1 MSEIAPFMHGV
12 ILLGGP
18 GAGKGTQAVMLA
30 QALKLPHISTG
41 DLFRLHRKNGTP
53 LGQMANT
60 FIANGLLVPDDV
72 TISMVRERLA
82 EDDCRHGFILDGFPR
97 TIPQGD
103 ALDGLLADLNKSVT
117 IVLYFRVRERVLLE
131 RLSHRWTCR
140 DCAAVFP
147 YESLPPRE
155 GCRQPACTGELFR
168 RADDD
173 PETQMRRIQVYAT
186 ETAPLIG
193 YYQKKGLL
201 VEINGEHTIDYVH
214 RVTLEKIH
222 EGRDFY
228 Q

>member
-1 MSEIAPFMHGV
+1 MAQFMHGV

-30 QALKLPHISTG
+30 KALQLPHISSG
-41 DLFRLHRKNGTP
+41 DLFREHRRKGTE
-53 LGQMANT
+53 LGQLANT
-60 FIANGLLVPDDV
+60 YIEQGQLVPDDV
-72 TISMVRERLA
+72 TIGMVRARLMLP
-82 EDDCRHGFILDGFPR
+82 DCEHGFILDGFPR

-103 ALDGLLADLNKSVT
+103 ALNVMLTELNKSVT
-117 IVLYFRVRERVLLE
+117 IVLHYRVRERVLLE

-155 GCRQPACTGELFR
+155 GCKQTLCTGELFR

-173 PETQMRRIQVYAT
+173 PETQAKRIRVYAT

-193 YYQKKGLL
+193 YYQKRGLL
-201 VEINGEHTIDYVH
+201 VEINGEHTIEYVH
-214 RVTLEKIH
+214 RETLERIH
-222 EGRDFY
+222 DGRDFY

>member
-1 MSEIAPFMHGV
+1 MSEIAPLMHGI

-30 QALKLPHISTG
+30 QALQLPHISTG

-60 FIANGLLVPDDV
+60 FIAQGHLVPDDV
-72 TISMVRERLA
+72 TISMVRERLSEA
-82 EDDCRHGFILDGFPR
+82 DCKHGFILDGFPR

-103 ALDGLLADLNKSVT
+103 ALDSLLAEINKSVT
-117 IVLYFRVRERVLLE
+117 IVIHYRVRERVLLE

-155 GCRQPACTGELFR
+155 GCRQALCTGELFR

-173 PETQMRRIQVYAT
+173 PETQMRRIHVYAN

-201 VEINGEHTIDYVH
+201 VEINGEHTIEYVH
-214 RVTLEKIH
+214 RQTLEKIQ